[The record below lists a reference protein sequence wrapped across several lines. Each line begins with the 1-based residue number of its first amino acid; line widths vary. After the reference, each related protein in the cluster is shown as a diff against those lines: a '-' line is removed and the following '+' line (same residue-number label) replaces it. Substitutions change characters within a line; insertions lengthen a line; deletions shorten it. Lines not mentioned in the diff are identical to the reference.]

1 MDTRGMKSIFAHLA
15 YTSLLERTRVVSSGT
30 PTPVPYATLTGV
42 LGASGPSSTFVLPNE
57 TAASVAPGAG
67 LKWAHH
73 VGFLN
78 MDGAFP
84 IVIAAPDG
92 KLINGSPTLV
102 LPAAAGAFAICF
114 FDIGS
119 GGSWLAITSGGGG
132 GGPPF
137 VPPPTY
143 TAKGPVAPQALTGAF
158 VAIGG
163 ASVTTA
169 PFTALQKAI
178 ISCSVTMSATA
189 GTQDNVT
196 TQIFDGV
203 ATTPIDT
210 FEQTVGN
217 SAVDILP
224 GFETWSWTLEV
235 PGNGAARTFGLAA
248 MEVTPGGVIVPI
260 NRCRTVVAIV
270 DA

>member
-1 MDTRGMKSIFAHLA
+1 MQRTPVALA
-15 YTSLLERTRVVSSGT
+15 MWARLSYTSVFERVNVISAS
-30 PTPVPYATLTGV
+30 PVGSIPYGALTSV
-42 LGASGPSSTFVLPNE
+42 LGAPGPSTTIILPNA
-57 TAASVAPGAG
+57 TAAGVSPAG
-67 LKWAHH
+67 MKECHD
-73 VGFLN
+73 VGVLN
-78 MDGAFP
+78 ADGGHP

-92 KLINGSPTLV
+92 KNINGSPTLT
-102 LPAAAGAFAICF
+102 LPASPGAFAWCF
-114 FDIGS
+114 FDVAAQA
-119 GGSWLAITSGGGG
+119 WFAITAAGGGAL
-132 GGPPF
+132 F

-217 SAVDILP
+217 SAVDVLT

-235 PGNGAARTFGLAA
+235 PGNGLARTFGLAA
-248 MEVTPGGVIVPI
+248 MEVSPGAVVVPAL
-260 NRCRTVVAIV
+260 RCRTVVQIV
-270 DA
+270 DG

>member
-1 MDTRGMKSIFAHLA
+1 MRSIAANLA
-15 YTSLLERTRVVSSGT
+15 LWSRLSYTSFFERVRVIAGSSVGSI
-30 PTPVPYATLTGV
+30 PYGALTAV
-42 LGASGPSSTFVLPNE
+42 QGASGISTIQLPNAT
-57 TAASVAPGAG
+57 TAAVAPGAG
-67 LKWAHH
+67 LKESHS
-73 VGFLN
+73 VGVLN
-78 MDGAFP
+78 VDGAFAVN
-84 IVIAAPDG
+84 VIAPDG
-92 KLINGSPTLV
+92 KTINGLSTLL
-102 LPAAAGAFAICF
+102 LPASPGAFAICF
-114 FDIGS
+114 YDVPAGAWF
-119 GGSWLAITSGGGG
+119 AVTAAGGGAF
-132 GGPPF
+132 F

-178 ISCSVTMSATA
+178 ITCSVTMSATA

-217 SAVDILP
+217 SAVDVLT
-224 GFETWSWTLEV
+224 GFETWSWTTEV
-235 PGNGAARTFGLAA
+235 VGNGLARTFGLAA
-248 MEVTPGGVIVPI
+248 LEVSPGAVIVPT

-270 DA
+270 DG